1 MTNYMELLMQNQPW
15 NLIVFMVLPMGLAEA
30 IVASEFFS
38 LYRNDER
45 ATSTKLNKVL
55 SIILGVYFTGLMIYV
70 AIKILP
76 TMQWRG
82 SVDIIAMSAYMACV
96 LPLLILLALE
106 LGIIAKGATF
116 RSKLKIHFCTLI
128 VFLVLNH
135 VAMALGMTD
144 PGNGNIGGMQ
154 MNHMNGMSHSM
165 DMSGPQTDHSS
176 MDHGSMHDGS
186 MSHNGINMKDVPM
199 MDMNHTGH

>member
-1 MTNYMELLMQNQPW
+1 MGMTNYMELLMQNQPW

-82 SVDIIAMSAYMACV
+82 SADIIAMSAYMACV

-106 LGIIAKGATF
+106 LAIIAKGATF

-144 PGNGNIGGMQ
+144 PGNGNMG
-154 MNHMNGMSHSM
+154 GMSHSI
-165 DMSGPQTDHSS
+165 DMSRPQIDHSG
-176 MDHGSMHDGS
+176 MDHGSMYYGS
-186 MSHNGINMKDVPM
+186 MSHNGMNMKDMPM